1 MKIQSKTIAAS
12 VACALLLVGCATQ
25 QQTQT
30 KPAAKPAPAPAP
42 APKATAPASG
52 YGPHYTT
59 YEANGGKFT
68 KGSIGYPSGLRDGSG
83 LLLEKTVPAEVQAGV
98 PFSYT
103 IKVSNLAPCEVRD
116 VTVVDRVT
124 SNFKSSSA
132 EPAPASVNDG
142 LATWTMATLGAGE
155 SVTIK
160 VNGSSAEEGTVL
172 TCASASYV
180 PVLCE
185 GIKVVKANIQ
195 LVKTLPAAVSVC
207 DPIPATFTV
216 KNTGSSA
223 LTMVKI
229 TDPLPAG
236 LKTAD
241 GQSSLTFD
249 AGTLAPGESKE
260 FKAGL
265 MATGTGKY
273 DNTATVNCAQNVKA
287 ESKATVV
294 VTAPMLAITCEA
306 PAERFAG
313 RPVDVCFTVANKGDR
328 AAGATVV
335 EVPLPAGTTFSSATA
350 GGTVTAGKIVW
361 NLGSIAHGASSK
373 VCATV
378 VLATPGSVT
387 ATATAKTA
395 CSKDATTACTTKVVG
410 IPAILLEVVD
420 IEDPIEV
427 GKNETYVVDVTNQG
441 TAADSNIRL
450 TFKLED
456 SQDYISGTGPTAVTA
471 NGRTIT
477 TAPLPTLAPKAKATY
492 RITVKAN
499 KAGDIRFTTSL
510 LSDQLTRPVEETE
523 STNQY

>member
-30 KPAAKPAPAPAP
+30 KPAAAASAPAPAKSTP
-42 APKATAPASG
+42 PASG

-59 YEANGGKFT
+59 YEVTGVKYT
-68 KGSIGYPSGLRDGSG
+68 RGSIAYPSGLRDGSG
-83 LLLEKTVPAEVQAGV
+83 LLLEKTVPAEVQAGA

-103 IKVSNLAPCEVRD
+103 IQVSNLAPCEVRD
-116 VTVVDRVT
+116 VVVMDRVT
-124 SNFKSSSA
+124 SNFKSGSA
-132 EPAPASVNDG
+132 EPAAASLNDG
-142 LATWTMATLGAGE
+142 LATWKIASLGAGE
-155 SVTIK
+155 SATIK

-185 GIKVVKANIQ
+185 GIKVVKANLQ

-207 DPIPATFTV
+207 DPIAATFTV
-216 KNTGSSA
+216 KNTGSST

-229 TDPLPAG
+229 TDSLPAG

-249 AGTLAPGESKE
+249 AGTLAPGASKE
-260 FKAGL
+260 FKANL
-265 MATGTGKY
+265 MAGSTGKF
-273 DNTATVNCAQNVKA
+273 DNTANASCAQNVKA
-287 ESKATVV
+287 EAKASVT
-294 VTAPMLAITCEA
+294 VTAPLLAITCEA

-313 RPVDVCFTVANKGDR
+313 RPIDVCFTVANKGDR
-328 AAGATVV
+328 AAANTVV

-361 NLGSIAHGASSK
+361 NLGSIAPGASTK
-373 VCATV
+373 VCATIV
-378 VLATPGSVT
+378 RPTPGSVT
-387 ATATAKTA
+387 ATATAKSA
-395 CSKDATTACTTKVVG
+395 CSKDAVTACTAKVVG
-410 IPAILLEVVD
+410 IPAVLLEVVD

-427 GKNETYVVDVTNQG
+427 GKNQTYVIKVTNQG
-441 TAADSNIRL
+441 TAPDSNVRL
-450 TFKLED
+450 TFKLEAA
-456 SQDYISGTGPTAVTA
+456 QDYVSGTGPTAVTA

-477 TAPLPTLAPKAKATY
+477 TAPLLTLAPKAEAVY
-492 RITVKAN
+492 RIVVKAN
-499 KAGDIRFTTSL
+499 KAGDVRFATSL
-510 LSDQLTRPVEETE
+510 LTDKMTRPVEETE

>member
-1 MKIQSKTIAAS
+1 MNIQSKTIAAS

-25 QQTQT
+25 QQQQT
-30 KPAAKPAPAPAP
+30 KPAKPAPAPAP
-42 APKATAPASG
+42 TPAKTTPPASG

-116 VTVVDRVT
+116 VTVIDRVT

-142 LATWTMATLGAGE
+142 LATWKMATLGAGE

-313 RPVDVCFTVANKGDR
+313 RPIDLCYTVVNKGDR

-335 EVPLPAGTTFSSATA
+335 EAPLPAGTTLSSATA
-350 GGTVTAGKIVW
+350 GGTVSAGKIVW
-361 NLGSIAHGASSK
+361 NIASLAPGASAK

-378 VLATPGSVT
+378 VLSSPGSVT
-387 ATATAKTA
+387 ATGTAKTA
-395 CSKDATTACTTKVVG
+395 CSKDAVATCTTKVVG
-410 IPAILLEVVD
+410 IPAVLLEVVD

-441 TAADSNIRL
+441 TAPDSNIRL

-456 SQDYISGTGPTAVTA
+456 SQDYVSGTGPTAVTA

-499 KAGDIRFTTSL
+499 KAGDVRFTTSL
-510 LSDQLTRPVEETE
+510 LTDQLSRPVDETE